1 MTRVLILSA
10 SYGEGHNA
18 AARNLSAA
26 FNTIGGE
33 GTSEVLDLMA
43 EGSPRIDRV
52 VRSVYYYVINRLP
65 KVWSGFYNW
74 LDRYRPFPRHIGL
87 FHRERQL
94 LLEHIRRANPVAIC
108 STYPVFGFV
117 MQKLTDETGV
127 DVPFY
132 NVVTDSISINSMW
145 WLPRCRGWFLP
156 NEESAQ
162 VLRDAGVA
170 SRMLHVMGFPVPEVF
185 ARGKIYM
192 DPPDPK
198 MGVRPKILYIIHSG
212 SANVVETA
220 RLLIEKPD
228 WEICFAVGRD
238 DRLRQRLQ
246 SMAEGRAAPTE
257 VLGWTDR
264 IPHLMMTHHVVISK
278 AGGATTQEA
287 IAARCPMLV
296 NQIIPGQEEGNYEL
310 LRRYDIGAYVPTAAS
325 VVQNLERAFR
335 FHGLVWVGWRI
346 RLEELACPHAAT
358 DIARFVLKAHGVR
371 DPSSSHIIEPAQPS
385 HG

>member
-26 FNTIGGE
+26 FNLVGGK
-33 GTSEVLDLMA
+33 GTSEVLDLLA
-43 EGSPRIDRV
+43 EGSPRIDRMA
-52 VRSVYYYVINRLP
+52 RSAYYSIINRMP
-65 KVWSGFYNW
+65 KVWSGFYKW
-74 LDRYRPFPRHIGL
+74 LDKYRPFPRHIGL

-94 LLEHIRRANPVAIC
+94 LLDRIRREHPVAIC
-108 STYPVFGFV
+108 STYPVFGFL
-117 MQKLTDETGV
+117 MENLTDEAGV
-127 DVPFY
+127 NVPFY

-156 NEESAQ
+156 NEESAR

-170 SRMLHVMGFPVPEVF
+170 ARMLHVMGFPVPEVF
-185 ARGKIYM
+185 DREKIYL
-192 DPPDPK
+192 DPPDLK
-198 MGVRPKILYIIHSG
+198 KGVRPKILYIMHSG
-212 SANVVETA
+212 SANAVETA
-220 RLLIEKPD
+220 RLLLAKVD

-238 DRLRQRLQ
+238 DRLRQQLR
-246 SMAEGRAAPTE
+246 SMIEGRATPAE
-257 VLGWTDR
+257 VLGWTDQ
-264 IPHLMMTHHVVISK
+264 IPHLMMTHHAVISK

-310 LRRYDIGAYVPTAAS
+310 LRRHDIGAFAPTATS
-325 VVQNLERAFR
+325 VIQNLERAFR
-335 FHGLVWVGWRI
+335 FQGLVWVGWRT
-346 RLEELACPHAAT
+346 RLDELARPQAAA
-358 DIARFVLKAHGVR
+358 DIARFVLKAHDGR
-371 DPSSSHIIEPAQPS
+371 DAASTQTLEPALPS